1 MLILLIEVL
10 DNVNFFSW
18 FFDFVFFVCVNWII
32 KIFFMV
38 YFFVIVLMVLDFNKK
53 GLVIDL

>member
-38 YFFVIVLMVLDFNKK
+38 YFFVLMVLDFNKK